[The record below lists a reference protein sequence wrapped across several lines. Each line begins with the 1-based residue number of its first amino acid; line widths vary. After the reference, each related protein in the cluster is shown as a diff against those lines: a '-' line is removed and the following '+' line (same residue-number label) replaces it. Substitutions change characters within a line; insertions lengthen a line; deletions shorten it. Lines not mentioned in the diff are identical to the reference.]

1 VTVRNDGTNAVVKT
15 ATDGSGNFNVPL
27 LQPGSYTVSIT
38 AQGFGEYRA
47 TSVIIQVGQ
56 SSTLT
61 PHLALGGAN
70 ATVNVTAEAPVMNY
84 ESPDFSSNLNQHE
97 LQNLPVNN
105 RRWSSL
111 ALMTPG
117 VVSDAS
123 GFGLIS
129 VRGISVLLNNILIDG
144 ADDNSAYWSEERGRT
159 REAYS
164 TSGAAVQEFAVNS
177 GVYAAEYGRAAGGV
191 ADGLAWL
198 AGPEFNPEPSM
209 PEMN

>member
-144 ADDNSAYWSEERGRT
+144 AAGAYPRSLFHFGRRSAGVRG
-159 REAYS
+159 
-164 TSGAAVQEFAVNS
+164 
-177 GVYAAEYGRAAGGV
+177 
-191 ADGLAWL
+191 
-198 AGPEFNPEPSM
+198 
-209 PEMN
+209 